1 MIPVVFDLDGTL
13 IDSLPDITEAANALL
28 RDEGQPSIGPEIV
41 AGFIGLG
48 EQVFLTRLIS
58 ATALVPDDFDR
69 LMPRFIEHYRGA
81 TGNTRLFPGVREA
94 LDHFRAAGVPMGLCT
109 NKPSVPLWPVLE
121 AVGIRGDFDVI
132 VAGDTLAARKP
143 DPAPLLHIM
152 SELNVS
158 RCVYVGDSETDAET
172 AQRAKMPFAL
182 FTEGIRQSPV
192 KAIPHDAIFSDFA
205 DLPRIHEML
214 AKSCRD

>member
-94 LDHFRAAGVPMGLCT
+94 LDHFHAAGVPMALCT

-192 KAIPHDAIFSDFA
+192 EAIPHDAIFSDFA

-214 AKSCRD
+214 AKSYRD

>member
-192 KAIPHDAIFSDFA
+192 EAILHDAIFSDFA

-214 AKSCRD
+214 AKSYRD